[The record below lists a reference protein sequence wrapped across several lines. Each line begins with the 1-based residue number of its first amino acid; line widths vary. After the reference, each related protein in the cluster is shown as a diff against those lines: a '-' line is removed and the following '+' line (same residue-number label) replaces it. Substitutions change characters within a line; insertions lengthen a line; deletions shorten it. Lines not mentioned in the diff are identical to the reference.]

1 LRRPNYGEV
10 AYNTEF
16 CVVRDSDNDLFVHRL
31 IRPYKTVKENALM
44 LAQGENI
51 SKKFE
56 VITTTFI
63 FILKVICIKII
74 YFKIYYRKM
83 KIFIII

>member
-1 LRRPNYGEV
+1 MRRPNYGEV

-56 VITTTFI
+56 VRII
-63 FILKVICIKII
+63 IIKILI
-74 YFKIYYRKM
+74 NYYKKTFRKM